1 MNKTQNLIYVFND
14 YNYENY
20 NNHIDTT
27 YSDKKIR
34 LAAMD
39 FLWPG
44 PLLDKMRLTT
54 INIIIISIIIYII
67 VSIII
72 SIIISIFV

>member
-1 MNKTQNLIYVFND
+1 MTTTIKITIITLIPHKV
-14 YNYENY
+14 
-20 NNHIDTT
+20 I
-27 YSDKKIR
+27 KKIR

-72 SIIISIFV
+72 SIIISIFE